1 MIWLLIVP
9 FIKSNKTPFILNT
22 MLTKRESTLSIIMVF
37 LQALLSVM
45 LFFIPLYMI
54 PAERFNIIHCIIIA
68 TILIS
73 VWFYFLCRLKL
84 GIIFRELAFMSMIR
98 GYASVVL
105 IGVCCLIPIAILYP
119 WMTKRLD
126 SIYYCL
132 IFGLS
137 DFLLLILF
145 KYAFYRSMRL
155 IRRKGFNS
163 RQIIIIAN
171 SNNCMFLST
180 FDRVKDWGYKLAGV
194 FSDDPELIA
203 RFPEKKIY
211 PISDVRNFILQHPV
225 DDIFFCLPINNK
237 NKIQSVIDQCNTIGV
252 TLHIM
257 QHSEDNIH
265 GRYALK
271 TEFNEQFITYQTVT
285 DKYIRLKIKDLFDF
299 FFSLAVIAVSA
310 PVSLCIALLIKADGG
325 PVFFRQERIGRNGR
339 RFMCYK
345 FRSMVP
351 NAEDLKKNLAALN
364 EADGPAFKIKDDP
377 RVTKIGK
384 FLRKTSLD
392 ELPQFINV
400 VLGNMSIVGPR
411 PPLISEVEQYEAHQ
425 LRRLSMKPGITCTWQ
440 VWGRHNVS
448 FEEWIQMDLEY
459 IDNWSIRLD
468 AKIIIATFGII
479 LKAGN
484 N

>member
-1 MIWLLIVP
+1 MLL
-9 FIKSNKTPFILNT
+9 
-22 MLTKRESTLSIIMVF
+22 
-37 LQALLSVM
+37 
-45 LFFIPLYMI
+45 FIPLYTI
-54 PAERFNIIHCIIIA
+54 QPERFTIAHGIIISA
-68 TILIS
+68 ILIS
-73 VWFYFLCRLKL
+73 VWFYFLFRLRL

-105 IGVCCLIPIAILYP
+105 IGVCCLITVAILYP
-119 WMTKRLD
+119 WMTTRLD
-126 SIYYCL
+126 SIYFCL

-137 DFLLLILF
+137 NFLLLILF
-145 KYAFYRSMRL
+145 KYAFYRGMRL

-171 SNNCMFLST
+171 TNNCMFLST
-180 FDRVKDWGYKLAGV
+180 FDRVKDWGYKLAGI
-194 FSDDPELIA
+194 FSDDPELLS
-203 RFPEKKIY
+203 RFPKQKIY
-211 PISDVRNFILQHPV
+211 PTTEARDFILQHPV
-225 DDIFFCLPINNK
+225 DDIFYCLPINNI
-237 NKIQSVIDQCNTIGV
+237 NIQSLIDLCNTIGV

-257 QHSEDNIH
+257 QHSEQNIH

-285 DKYIRLKIKDLFDF
+285 DKYLRLKIKDLFDL
-299 FFSLAVIAVSA
+299 FFSLTVIVASA
-310 PVSLCIALLIKADGG
+310 PVTLFIAILIKMDGG
-325 PVFFRQERIGRNGR
+325 PVFFKQERIGRNGR

-351 NAEDLKKNLAALN
+351 NAEDLKKQLAALN

-411 PPLISEVEQYEAHQ
+411 PPLLSEVEQYEAHQ

-448 FEEWIQMDLEY
+448 FEEWIHMDLEY

-468 AKIIIATFGII
+468 AKIILATFGVI